1 MVIIVLT
8 LVCWMIGLF
17 IWRLNRYVFKHPTAR
32 FIPSPLRH
40 TWFAGLS
47 ITVAIFIV
55 CLPGFLTGFWAVSTL
70 VFVLLL
76 VLFRKKGLQ
85 LLIDDLR
92 LHRKDKRGLFQH
104 SEGCYMMGGK
114 TATFMKKIF
123 DERKISNP
131 FE

>member
-1 MVIIVLT
+1 
-8 LVCWMIGLF
+8 
-17 IWRLNRYVFKHPTAR
+17 VFKHPTTR
-32 FIPSPLRH
+32 FVPSSLRH

-47 ITVAIFIV
+47 ITIATFIF
-55 CLPGFLTGFWAVSTL
+55 CLPGFLTGFWPITTL
-70 VFVLLL
+70 VLVLLL
-76 VLFRKKGLQ
+76 ALFRKKGLK

-104 SEGCYMMGGK
+104 SKDCYMMGGK
-114 TATFMKKIF
+114 TATFMKKIL